1 MQTTQQTTQTG
12 FTLIELM
19 IAVAIVAL
27 LAAIAVPNYT
37 RYVEQSRR
45 TDATTALTRIAGQL
59 ERCYTQHGRY
69 DNPTPICTFGVVSDG
84 ALANVS
90 HIDLGGGIRS
100 EEGDYDLTI
109 AAVAGST
116 AAQSFQ
122 LTATATAAGSQAND
136 DTCDTFTLT
145 HVGLKGSAG
154 DPPRAAGADDPCW

>member
-1 MQTTQQTTQTG
+1 MRTTQQTTQTG

-59 ERCYTQHGRY
+59 ERCYTQ
-69 DNPTPICTFGVVSDG
+69 FGVYNDPNCTQYTTVNAG
-84 ALANVS
+84 TE
-90 HIDLGGGIRS
+90 S

-109 AAVAGST
+109 AAGAGG
-116 AAQSFQ
+116 AAQTYQ
-122 LTATATAAGSQAND
+122 LTATATADGSQAND
-136 DTCDTFTLT
+136 DACDTFTLT
-145 HVGLKGSAG
+145 HVGLRGSTPA
-154 DPPRAAGADDPCW
+154 PAAGADNPCW

>member
-37 RYVEQSRR
+37 RYVEKSRR

-59 ERCYTQHGRY
+59 ERCYTQFSAYNDAG
-69 DNPTPICTFGVVSDG
+69 CTFGFVSNG
-84 ALANVS
+84 VPGNVTYAN
-90 HIDLGGGIRS
+90 LGGGILS

-109 AAVAGST
+109 AAGAGG
-116 AAQSFQ
+116 AAQSYQ
-122 LTATATAAGSQAND
+122 LTATARADGSQAND
-136 DTCDTFTLT
+136 DICDTFTLT
-145 HVGLKGSAG
+145 NVGEKNSTPA
-154 DPPRAAGADDPCW
+154 PAAGADNPCW

>member
-45 TDATTALTRIAGQL
+45 TDATTALTSIAGQL
-59 ERCYTQHGRY
+59 ERCYTQFSAYNDGR
-69 DNPTPICTFGVVSDG
+69 CTFGFVSNG
-84 ALANVS
+84 VPGNVTYAN
-90 HIDLGGGIRS
+90 LTAGIFS
-100 EEGDYDLTI
+100 DDGDYRITI
-109 AAVAGST
+109 AAGAGG
-116 AAQSFQ
+116 AAQTYQ
-122 LTATATAAGSQAND
+122 LTATATADGSQAND

-145 HVGLKGSAG
+145 HVGLRGSTPA
-154 DPPRAAGADDPCW
+154 PAAGADNPCW

>member
-1 MQTTQQTTQTG
+1 MRTTQQTTQTG

-37 RYVEQSRR
+37 RYVERSKR

-69 DNPTPICTFGVVSDG
+69 DNPAPICTFGFVSNG
-84 ALANVS
+84 VPGNVTYANLVA
-90 HIDLGGGIRS
+90 GIAS

-116 AAQSFQ
+116 AAQSYQ

-136 DTCDTFTLT
+136 DACDTFTLT
-145 HVGLKGSAG
+145 HVGLKGSTG